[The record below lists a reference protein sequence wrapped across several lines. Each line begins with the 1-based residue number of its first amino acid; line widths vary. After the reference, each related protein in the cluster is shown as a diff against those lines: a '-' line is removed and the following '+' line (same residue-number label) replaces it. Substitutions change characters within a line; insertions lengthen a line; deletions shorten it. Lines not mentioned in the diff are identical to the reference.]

1 MRVLELLLRST
12 AWLSLLGW
20 TVASGLESRPR
31 AARWASSLG
40 LLALLLH
47 TALAFEVRHAWS
59 HALAARETARQ
70 TEALFGWSSGGEVF
84 VNYLFLLVWTAE
96 VAWAWL
102 SPEAFAGRPRAVT
115 HVIRGFFL
123 LMFVNGA
130 IVFVR
135 GPLRFLGAAAILA
148 VLLAWYR
155 GARDP
160 SPAPAHV

>member
-1 MRVLELLLRST
+1 MRLLELMLRST

-20 TVASGLESRPR
+20 TVASGLESRAR
-31 AARWASSLG
+31 AARWASTMG
-40 LLALLLH
+40 LLSLLAH

-70 TEALFGWSSGGEVF
+70 TEAFFGWSFGAEVF

-102 SPEAFAGRPRAVT
+102 SPEAFASRPRAVT

-135 GPLRFLGAAAILA
+135 GPMRLLGAAAILA
-148 VLLAWYR
+148 VLRAWYR
-155 GARDP
+155 AAGARALTP
-160 SPAPAHV
+160 NV